1 MKRPARRDGTPD
13 RNKKPSTGARRGQES
28 RSQHSRTDSP
38 GGKKPSFPK
47 SSSQTPG
54 TRKPS
59 ARKTHS
65 KPQPKN
71 PSAGLPRI
79 SNARP
84 APEGA
89 PLRGAALPDT
99 AAYGEEGV
107 RLQKVLAQAG
117 VASRR
122 VCEQMIDKRRVE
134 VNGKIVTTQGMRID
148 PSTAVVKVD
157 GMRVMITEELVHL
170 ALNKPRGWQST
181 MLDELGRPCVG
192 DLVAERIASGQR
204 LFHVGRLDA
213 ETEGLLLLTNDGE
226 LAHRLMHPSYKVQK
240 TYLADVEGVVRRSVD
255 RALEAGVTLDDG
267 PVRVDAFSVVDAFD
281 KSTLVKIVLH
291 EGRKHI
297 VRRLLEHVGHPVTRL
312 VRTQI
317 GSVHLGDQRPGTIR
331 ALNRQEV
338 GALYKEVGL

>member
-1 MKRPARRDGTPD
+1 MKKPARRDGTPD
-13 RNKKPSTGARRGQES
+13 RNKKPAQSARRGQAPRTQQT
-28 RSQHSRTDSP
+28 RSSKSGSRTTGSGRP
-38 GGKKPSFPK
+38 AFQKKSQ
-47 SSSQTPG
+47 SS
-54 TRKPS
+54 
-59 ARKTHS
+59 A
-65 KPQPKN
+65 
-71 PSAGLPRI
+71 PRI

-89 PLRGAALPDT
+89 PLKGAALPDT
-99 AAYGEEGV
+99 SAYGTEGV

-122 VCEQMIDKRRVE
+122 VCEQMIDQRRVE
-134 VNGKIVTTQGMRID
+134 VNGKVVTTQGMRID
-148 PSTAVVKVD
+148 PRTAIVKVD
-157 GMRVMITEELVHL
+157 GMRVMITEDLVHL

-181 MLDELGRPCVG
+181 MADELGRPCVG
-192 DLVAERIASGQR
+192 DLVANRVEAGQR

-226 LAHRLMHPSYKVQK
+226 LAHRLMHPSYRVKK
-240 TYLADVEGVVRRSVD
+240 TYLAEVDGVVRRTVD
-255 RALEAGVTLDDG
+255 RSLLKGVELDDG
-267 PVRVDAFSVVDAFD
+267 PVEVDEFAVVDASA
-281 KSTLVKIVLH
+281 KTTLVKVVLH

-297 VRRLLEHVGHPVTRL
+297 VRRLLEHVGHPVTKL

-331 ALNRQEV
+331 VLNRQEV

>member
-1 MKRPARRDGTPD
+1 MKKPARRDGTPD
-13 RNKKPSTGARRGQES
+13 RNKKPAQGSRRGQAS
-28 RSQHSRTDSP
+28 RNTTGRNPQKRQT
-38 GGKKPSFPK
+38 
-47 SSSQTPG
+47 SSI
-54 TRKPS
+54 
-59 ARKTHS
+59 
-65 KPQPKN
+65 
-71 PSAGLPRI
+71 PRV

-89 PLRGAALPDT
+89 PRRGAALPDT
-99 AAYGEEGV
+99 SAYSAEGV

-117 VASRR
+117 VGSRR
-122 VCEQMIDKRRVE
+122 VCEQLIDQRRVE
-134 VNGKIVTTQGMRID
+134 VNGKVVTTQGMRID

-157 GMRVMITEELVHL
+157 GMRVMITEDLVHL

-181 MLDELGRPCVG
+181 MSDELGRPCVG
-192 DLVAERIASGQR
+192 DLVVNRVEAGQR

-226 LAHRLMHPSYKVQK
+226 LAHRLMHPSYNVQK
-240 TYLADVEGVVRRSVD
+240 TYLAEVEGVVRRSVD
-255 RALEAGVTLDDG
+255 RALLKGVELDDG
-267 PVRVDAFSVVDAFD
+267 PVSVDDFSIVDAFD
-281 KSTLVKIVLH
+281 KSTLVKVVLH

-331 ALNRQEV
+331 VLNRQEV